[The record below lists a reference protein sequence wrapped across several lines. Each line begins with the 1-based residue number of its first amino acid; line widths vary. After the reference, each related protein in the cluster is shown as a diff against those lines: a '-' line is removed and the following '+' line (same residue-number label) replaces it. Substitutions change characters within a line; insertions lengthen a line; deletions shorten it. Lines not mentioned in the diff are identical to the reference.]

1 MTEPDQA
8 TERRTQID
16 APRIRGAS
24 ARQAEARSAASPGPA
39 VIEPAE
45 PFGPRATATAAR
57 RGPLLSMLLL
67 LYLAALAG
75 AEVAV
80 TYVNPVFVFG
90 LHGAII
96 VGILIALSA
105 SVGRAPDAAD
115 GGPSG
120 ARSEPPRDRDG
131 LTSAEHVDVSAA
143 LETRAA
149 ARRIGQRLSAGNLP
163 QMNALAGALLVPP
176 LVRLISL
183 TLPLAQIEPVWRYA
197 AAGVPMGFA
206 AILVARASGL
216 SLAYLGLRWRGG
228 LWQISVVL
236 VSVALGFVE
245 FAILRPAPLGPLAWT
260 LAGAGP
266 ALLLGLS
273 TSLPEELIFR
283 GLLQTALRPV
293 LARWTV
299 LYAAVVFAVLH
310 VGYRSAT
317 DLVFVFSVGLI
328 YGFVFERTRSIIGT
342 TIGHGVAN
350 VVLFFVAP
358 NLALLLPTLNL
369 P

>member
-1 MTEPDQA
+1 
-8 TERRTQID
+8 
-16 APRIRGAS
+16 
-24 ARQAEARSAASPGPA
+24 
-39 VIEPAE
+39 
-45 PFGPRATATAAR
+45 
-57 RGPLLSMLLL
+57 
-67 LYLAALAG
+67 
-75 AEVAV
+75 
-80 TYVNPVFVFG
+80 
-90 LHGAII
+90 
-96 VGILIALSA
+96 
-105 SVGRAPDAAD
+105 
-115 GGPSG
+115 
-120 ARSEPPRDRDG
+120 
-131 LTSAEHVDVSAA
+131 
-143 LETRAA
+143 
-149 ARRIGQRLSAGNLP
+149 
-163 QMNALAGALLVPP
+163 MNALAGALLVPP

-206 AILVARASGL
+206 AILIARASGL
-216 SLAYLGLRWRGG
+216 SLADLGLRWRGS

-236 VSVALGFVE
+236 ISVGLGFVE
-245 FAILRPAPLGPLAWT
+245 FTILRPAPLGSLPWT

-299 LYAAVVFAVLH
+299 LYAAAVFAVLH
-310 VGYRSAT
+310 IGYRSAT
-317 DLVFVFSVGLI
+317 DLVFVFCVGLI
-328 YGFVFERTRSIIGT
+328 FGVVFERTRSIIGT

-358 NLALLLPTLNL
+358 NLALLLPTLNF

>member
-1 MTEPDQA
+1 MTEPDHA
-8 TERRTQID
+8 AERLVQID
-16 APRIRGAS
+16 APRIGGAS
-24 ARQAEARSAASPGPA
+24 ARQAEASSAASLGPV
-39 VIEPAE
+39 VIDAAE
-45 PFGPRATATAAR
+45 PFGPRAPATPAG
-57 RGPLLSMLLL
+57 RGPWLSVLLL

-105 SVGRAPDAAD
+105 SVGTAPDAVD
-115 GGPSG
+115 GGRSG
-120 ARSEPPRDRDG
+120 ARSDPPRDRDG
-131 LTSAEHVDVSAA
+131 LTAAEHVEVSAA
-143 LETRAA
+143 LENHAA
-149 ARRIGQRLSAGNLP
+149 ARVVGQRRLAGSWP

-216 SLAYLGLRWRGG
+216 SLADLGLRWRGS

-236 VSVALGFVE
+236 ISVGLGFVE
-245 FAILRPAPLGPLAWT
+245 FTILRPAPLGSLPWT

-299 LYAAVVFAVLH
+299 LYAAAVFAVLH
-310 VGYRSAT
+310 IGYRSAT
-317 DLVFVFSVGLI
+317 DLVFVFCVGLI
-328 YGFVFERTRSIIGT
+328 FGFVFERTRSIIGT

-358 NLALLLPTLNL
+358 NLALLLPTLNF